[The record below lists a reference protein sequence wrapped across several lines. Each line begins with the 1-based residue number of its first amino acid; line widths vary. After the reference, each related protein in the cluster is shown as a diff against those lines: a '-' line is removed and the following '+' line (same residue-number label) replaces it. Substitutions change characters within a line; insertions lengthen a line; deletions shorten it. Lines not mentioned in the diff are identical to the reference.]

1 MATPDGFHSI
11 TPYLTVKDASAAISF
26 YENALGA
33 SERNRMTTP
42 EGLVANAEIVIG
54 DSAIL
59 IRDETPDLP
68 APTTLGI
75 TPVMIHLYV
84 DDVDS
89 ISERAVGAGM
99 EILLPVEDRFYG
111 DRSGRF
117 RDPYG
122 HIWIISTRLEAP
134 PTKRE

>member
-59 IRDETPDLP
+59 IRDETPDLSG
-68 APTTLGI
+68 PTTLGNS
-75 TPVMIHLYV
+75 PVMIHLYV

-99 EILLPVEDRFYG
+99 VILLPVEDRFYG

-122 HIWIISTRLEAP
+122 HIWIISTRLEE
-134 PTKRE
+134 TT

>member
-1 MATPDGFHSI
+1 MTTPDGFHSI
-11 TPYLTVKDASAAISF
+11 TPYLTVRDASAAISF

-33 SERNRMTTP
+33 IERNRMTTP
-42 EGLVANAEIVIG
+42 DGLVANAEIVIG

-59 IRDETPDLP
+59 IRDETPDLSG
-68 APTTLGI
+68 PTTLGNS
-75 TPVMIHLYV
+75 PVMIHLYV

-89 ISERAVGAGM
+89 ISERAVRAGM

-122 HIWIISTRLEAP
+122 HIWIISTRLEE
-134 PTKRE
+134 TT

>member
-11 TPYLTVKDASAAISF
+11 TPYLTVRDASAAISF

-122 HIWIISTRLEAP
+122 HIWIISTRLEE
-134 PTKRE
+134 TT